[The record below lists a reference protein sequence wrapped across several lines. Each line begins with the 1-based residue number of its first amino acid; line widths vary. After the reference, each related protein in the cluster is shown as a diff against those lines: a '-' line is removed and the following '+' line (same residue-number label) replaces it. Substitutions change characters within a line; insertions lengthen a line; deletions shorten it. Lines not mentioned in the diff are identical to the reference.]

1 MVISKDDDN
10 HLVWWLTNSILVYR
24 DGPWILKER
33 NKRTVKLGRWTLR
46 SSYVFFPL
54 WNTFLKLITFWCLY
68 LEKESRPYVTGLPR
82 FRRRL
87 RDNPLVFLF
96 TFLPRLSFR
105 RKYLSAADGGVS
117 VAHRRAAS
125 FFFSFHY
132 FTVSIIMWALCSC
145 RWTRFQDYRS
155 CGFLFHFLSFF
166 YFIDGLPG
174 RFDTAGRNT
183 TVKNA
188 IRLCPVFLI
197 IFSCWTWLSSTNHRI
212 NPPQEGRSPRL
223 LLTCPPIALYLDR
236 YRQEMEE
243 LIGEM
248 GVVPVSVH
256 LSRRRSEF
264 SSWAAIV

>member
-96 TFLPRLSFR
+96 TFLPRLSSR

-125 FFFSFHY
+125 FFFFFCFHY
-132 FTVSIIMWALCSC
+132 LTVSIIKWALCSC

-166 YFIDGLPG
+166 LFYWRAAWAF
-174 RFDTAGRNT
+174 RH
-183 TVKNA
+183 
-188 IRLCPVFLI
+188 
-197 IFSCWTWLSSTNHRI
+197 CWAEHDRKKCHPAL
-212 NPPQEGRSPRL
+212 PRL
-223 LLTCPPIALYLDR
+223 LDYFLLLNLIKFNKPPHKSPPRGEEPPI
-236 YRQEMEE
+236 
-243 LIGEM
+243 
-248 GVVPVSVH
+248 VVNVPPY
-256 LSRRRSEF
+256 
-264 SSWAAIV
+264 SSLPR

>member
-166 YFIDGLPG
+166 LFYWRATWAF
-174 RFDTAGRNT
+174 RH
-183 TVKNA
+183 
-188 IRLCPVFLI
+188 
-197 IFSCWTWLSSTNHRI
+197 CW
-212 NPPQEGRSPRL
+212 
-223 LLTCPPIALYLDR
+223 A
-236 YRQEMEE
+236 
-243 LIGEM
+243 
-248 GVVPVSVH
+248 
-256 LSRRRSEF
+256 
-264 SSWAAIV
+264 

>member
-96 TFLPRLSFR
+96 TFLPRLSSR

-125 FFFSFHY
+125 FFFHY
-132 FTVSIIMWALCSC
+132 FTVYYYVSVMFMQVNPISRLSVVWFFIS
-145 RWTRFQDYRS
+145 FS
-155 CGFLFHFLSFF
+155 FFFLFYWRATWAFRH
-166 YFIDGLPG
+166 
-174 RFDTAGRNT
+174 
-183 TVKNA
+183 
-188 IRLCPVFLI
+188 
-197 IFSCWTWLSSTNHRI
+197 CWAEHDRKKCHPAL
-212 NPPQEGRSPRL
+212 PRL
-223 LLTCPPIALYLDR
+223 LDYFLLLNLIKFNKPPHKSPPRGEEPPI
-236 YRQEMEE
+236 
-243 LIGEM
+243 
-248 GVVPVSVH
+248 VVNVPPY
-256 LSRRRSEF
+256 
-264 SSWAAIV
+264 SSLPR

>member
-96 TFLPRLSFR
+96 TFLPRLSSR
-105 RKYLSAADGGVS
+105 RIYLSAADGGVS

-125 FFFSFHY
+125 FFFF
-132 FTVSIIMWALCSC
+132 SIISLCLLLC
-145 RWTRFQDYRS
+145 ERYVHAGEPDFKTIGRVV
-155 CGFLFHFLSFF
+155 F
-166 YFIDGLPG
+166 YFI
-174 RFDTAGRNT
+174 F
-183 TVKNA
+183 
-188 IRLCPVFLI
+188 FLFFI
-197 IFSCWTWLSSTNHRI
+197 
-212 NPPQEGRSPRL
+212 
-223 LLTCPPIALYLDR
+223 LLTGYL
-236 YRQEMEE
+236 
-243 LIGEM
+243 
-248 GVVPVSVH
+248 GVSTLLGGTRP
-256 LSRRRSEF
+256 
-264 SSWAAIV
+264 